1 MAIQAGASGTRA
13 ERLRLAAKTKDR
25 NRKIVLGLL
34 GGLFVIILAVELP
47 STLSKLSGSAGGGT
61 PAPAQPAAGG
71 PTATLVQPSLTSALK
86 QLQKLGAKDPF
97 IAQVA
102 ASGATAA
109 TTGGSSGTTAKG
121 PAVRAKD
128 FVAKD
133 PFVAQI
139 STASATPVATATP
152 TTGTAP
158 TTAPVAAAP
167 GGGGY
172 VVVLNSVPA
181 AHSQKLASL
190 AVVAAENAGL
200 IDVKTSTLATTG
212 SALDVYTGPYQSQ
225 STAQQE
231 LIRALRD
238 GYTQATVSNLPRAH
252 RTQ

>member
-1 MAIQAGASGTRA
+1 MAVQAGASGARA

-25 NRKIVLGLL
+25 NRKIVLGVL

-47 STLSKLSGSAGGGT
+47 STLNKLSGSGGGT
-61 PAPAQPAAGG
+61 PAPAQPAGAA
-71 PTATLVQPSLTSALK
+71 PAATLVQPSLTSALK
-86 QLQKLGAKDPF
+86 QLQKFGAKDPF

-102 ASGATAA
+102 DSGATAA

-121 PAVRAKD
+121 PAVRAKN

-139 STASATPVATATP
+139 SPASATPVAAATSTAA
-152 TTGTAP
+152 TAP
-158 TTAPVAAAP
+158 TVAPVAAVP

-181 AHSQKLASL
+181 AHSRKLASL

-200 IDVKTSTLATTG
+200 IDVKTSTLPTTG

-238 GYTQATVSNLPRAH
+238 GYTQATVSNLPRVH
-252 RTQ
+252 HIQ